1 MKYQISITK
10 KIKYVSTKKEVLE
23 VNDSPIFF
31 KRKHSLYIHSNKW
44 VIQKKAQK
52 KLSLPTSICAQR
64 QTTNNL
70 DTIKRICPTPYNT
83 PSKKVAA
90 LLKATTNGGKI
101 NSSKCQKKLSDYF
114 ENKTKQKNVNIYSK
128 SILTPVKGN
137 RKVFA
142 SLAPLNISSVKSNKK
157 QRRVFR
163 KVTNQEKEIAS
174 EKYCENE
181 NKENSIDQD
190 SLAFATLMANTKSE
204 VAQLN
209 SEEDSMEIVHMSWA
223 ELFEFTDSN
232 TGTGK
237 KWISIGSGFI
247 KFLKDLEEGPTT
259 GCVYVRMYRGLGN
272 KFLINHI
279 ADNSLIIKPSKGNKK
294 QFVWAVKDFGT
305 NARLGGEKTF
315 AILFRTVE
323 EATAWRMKLTES
335 QVITKNA
342 RMCTLSSPK
351 KLKKTETGID
361 EITGYLKVLNP
372 NLMNTSPKKR
382 KTD

>member
-44 VIQKKAQK
+44 VIRKKPQKKP
-52 KLSLPTSICAQR
+52 SMPICTHR

-70 DTIKRICPTPYNT
+70 DIIKRICPTPYNT

-101 NSSKCQKKLSDYF
+101 SPSKCQKNLYGKA
-114 ENKTKQKNVNIYSK
+114 
-128 SILTPVKGN
+128 ILTPVKAN
-137 RKVFA
+137 RKVLA
-142 SLAPLNISSVKSNKK
+142 SLDPLNISSVKSREVKSNKK

-163 KVTNQEKEIAS
+163 KIINQEKEIVN
-174 EKYCENE
+174 EKDCEYE

-190 SLAFATLMANTKSE
+190 SLAFATLMANTKLE
-204 VAQLN
+204 VAHLN

-223 ELFEFTDSN
+223 ELFEFTDGN

-237 KWISIGSGFI
+237 KWKSIGSGFI

-259 GCVYVRMYRGLGN
+259 GCVYVRMCEGLG
-272 KFLINHI
+272 KKLLINHI
-279 ADNSLIIKPSKGNKK
+279 ADNSLIIRPSKGNDKK
-294 QFVWAVKDFGT
+294 NFMG
-305 NARLGGEKTF
+305 
-315 AILFRTVE
+315 
-323 EATAWRMKLTES
+323 
-335 QVITKNA
+335 
-342 RMCTLSSPK
+342 C
-351 KLKKTETGID
+351 
-361 EITGYLKVLNP
+361 
-372 NLMNTSPKKR
+372 
-382 KTD
+382 